1 MAVRWRY
8 IGDELAQ
15 DGRGLSS
22 VLSSGV
28 VEGAAAVIDRQG
40 RSCGGRWEP
49 REGATLVGW
58 LLAAPSPAL
67 GALLMPVLI
76 PRPMRT
82 QEAWCWLRLSN
93 PGADPVDVLP
103 TSYVDG
109 GTGVGEPT
117 TIPGEGSATIFVR
130 AYVTGRQDG
139 GAGTWARAGIGW
151 STLDAEGVEIEPD
164 PTFMSSIFVD
174 AAAGT
179 IRCDSIAAGTEVILP
194 GGQRVYVG
202 AVQDDDGVDV
212 GYCYPYPD
220 QDAVSTESLAGLA
233 LPPLR
238 LEAWHI
244 SLVGTGSALTVPD
257 ARAARPATAESAQA
271 VRDATVAGFVATSQ
285 WLAGQ
290 VLSDAPV
297 GAIPI
302 YDSGTAVDVASTVY
316 VGTTRVQRLE
326 AAALA
331 LPWSDCTLT
340 LGLEIG
346 IDDTDRE
353 TELRGL
359 SPRAHPLIRALA
371 GGVGGIWSGMAA
383 ALVGPQVDS
392 MRAYQLASVNG
403 PVSDPEAIPEVDV
416 TAAATPS
423 IDAPGDPRLM
433 ALVCAVSVLEVRQ

>member
-15 DGRGLSS
+15 DGRGLTSII
-22 VLSSGV
+22 SSGV
-28 VEGAAAVIDRQG
+28 VEGAAAVVDRQG

-58 LLAAPSPAL
+58 LLAAPSPDL

-76 PRPMRT
+76 PRPMKT

-109 GTGVGEPT
+109 GTGTGEPT
-117 TIPGEGSATIFVR
+117 TIPAEGSATIFVR

-151 STLDAEGVEIEPD
+151 STLDAEEVEID
-164 PTFMSSIFVD
+164 PPSMSSIFVD
-174 AAAGT
+174 ASAGT

-220 QDAVSTESLAGLA
+220 QDAVSTGSLAGLA

-257 ARAARPATAESAQA
+257 ARSARPATAQSAQA
-271 VRDATVAGFVATSQ
+271 VRDATLTAFAESSA
-285 WLAGQ
+285 WLHGQ
-290 VLSDAPV
+290 IQADAALGV
-297 GAIPI
+297 VPI
-302 YDSGTAVDVASTVY
+302 DDSGTPVDVAQTVY
-316 VGTTRVQRLE
+316 VGTTRVQRIE
-326 AAALA
+326 AAAMV
-331 LPWSDCTLT
+331 LPWADCTLD
-340 LGLEIG
+340 LGLSIG
-346 IDDTDRE
+346 VDDTDRA

-359 SPRAHPLIRALA
+359 SPAAHPFLRSLA
-371 GGVGGIWSGMAA
+371 GGVGGLWAGMAA
-383 ALVGPQVDS
+383 ALVGPQVDT
-392 MRAYQLASVNG
+392 MRAYQIARVNA
-403 PVSDPEAIPEVDV
+403 PVSDPEGIPEVEV

-423 IDAPGDPRLM
+423 IAAPGDPRLM
-433 ALVCAVSVLEVRQ
+433 TLVCAVSAMEVRR